1 MNDTPGAGIAM
12 WQRIANELSAEIAGG
27 YGSGAE
33 RLPTEHALAMRY
45 RVNRHT
51 VRRAIAALVQAGL
64 VRVERGR
71 GTFVQTGAI
80 DYALGRRTR
89 FSENLR
95 RLSLHPSGELI
106 RSETLAAPPAI
117 AKPLKLRP
125 GTAVILIETLGRGDG
140 MPISIGAH
148 YFPARRFAG
157 IVAAWQDTRSIT
169 AALAACGVADYTRLA
184 TRIYA
189 RPADGDESRSLEQSP
204 GRPVLVTESVNVD
217 SAGRPVEFGVARF
230 AADRVQFVVEL

>member
-1 MNDTPGAGIAM
+1 MYDAPGGGIAM
-12 WQRIANELSAEIAGG
+12 WRRIADELSAEIAGG
-27 YGSGAE
+27 TGGD
-33 RLPTEHALAMRY
+33 RLPTEQTLAARY
-45 RVNRHT
+45 GVNRHT
-51 VRRAIAALVQAGL
+51 VRRAIAAMVEAGL

-95 RLSLHPSGELI
+95 RLSLRPSGDLI
-106 RSETLAAPPAI
+106 RNETLAAPAAV
-117 AKPLKLRP
+117 AKPLKIRP
-125 GTAVILIETLGRGDG
+125 GTTVLLIETLGRGDD
-140 MPISIGAH
+140 MPISIGSH
-148 YFPARRFAG
+148 YFPARRFPHLFEE
-157 IVAAWQDTRSIT
+157 WQARRSIT

-189 RPADGDESRSLEQSP
+189 RPAEGDESRLLEQSP

-217 SAGRPVEFGVARF
+217 PDGRPVEFGVARF